1 MDEAQSQNNPGFQR
15 QNPANAPLSP
25 RSGAPSVGTID
36 TVGVSP
42 RVSPRVSHRQ
52 SRRYTRFVGWAK
64 LVLPLSAGA
73 LLAALAA
80 WPYIT
85 TNLAFLRTG
94 LPHLDASRARDLR
107 MVNPRYLGIDKE
119 GRPFTV
125 TADAARQN
133 NPNGTDISSQ
143 SGDLVALDV
152 PKADLLSKSNSWI
165 IVTGSTGI
173 YQPQAHVLDLFG
185 DVTVFHEKGFT
196 FHTRSARIG
205 LDAGTADGKEAITGN
220 GPSATIE
227 AQGFHLVDKGDKI
240 SFTGKS
246 HLILRTAHAHEPKQ
260 VVPVEPAPARAKA
273 QAKPGAKPGTKNPAT
288 TAPPKNQPPIKTQP
302 VTGTR

>member
-1 MDEAQSQNNPGFQR
+1 MTGMDEAQSQNNPGFHVIDPTLR
-15 QNPANAPLSP
+15 RSYPDEALLIDKAN
-25 RSGAPSVGTID
+25 R
-36 TVGVSP
+36 
-42 RVSPRVSHRQ
+42 SHRQ
-52 SRRYTRFVGWAK
+52 SCRYTRFVGWAK

-94 LPHLDASRARDLR
+94 VPHLDASRARDLR

-143 SGDLVALDV
+143 SSDLVALDV

-205 LDAGTADGKEAITGN
+205 LDTGAADGKEAITGD

-246 HLILRTAHAHEPKQ
+246 HLILKAAHGHEAKQ
-260 VVPVEPAPARAKA
+260 AEPAHPVL
-273 QAKPGAKPGTKNPAT
+273 KPPVRPPQKKPLPSPQKS
-288 TAPPKNQPPIKTQP
+288 QLPIKTQT